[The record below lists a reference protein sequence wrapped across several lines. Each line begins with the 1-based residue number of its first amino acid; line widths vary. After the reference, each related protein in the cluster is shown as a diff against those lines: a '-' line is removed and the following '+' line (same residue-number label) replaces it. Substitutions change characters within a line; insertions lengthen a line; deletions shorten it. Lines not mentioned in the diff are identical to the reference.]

1 MHAIIDIG
9 STSVRLALLDP
20 TREVNPKKVL
30 TTKLAEGMLSDGK
43 LTEEAMAR
51 TVDAVAAFCREA
63 ESFGREPDIFATEA
77 VRSAANKD
85 RFLRL
90 VHDATGRDVY
100 VVSKEDEA
108 LLAFFGVY
116 SSGRIGIVDMGG
128 GSTELAVGD
137 ENGILYAKSLS
148 DGVVRL
154 FDRQKQGTD
163 MTEYLAKRAKE
174 YGDVPNF
181 DNLYAVGGTAC
192 TIAAMLEGLAE
203 YDASRVHGRT
213 VTRDEAR
220 ALYLKIK
227 DMPLE
232 ERLKIKGLPQKRAEI
247 IHNGLFFFTV
257 ILDYLGKD
265 RFTVSERDNVEGYF
279 AFLQNGKKWPQ
290 GVGKS

>member
-20 TREVNPKKVL
+20 TKEVNPKKVL
-30 TTKLAEGMLSDGK
+30 TTKLAEGMLSDGN

-51 TVDAVAAFCREA
+51 TVDAVAAFCREVV
-63 ESFGREPDIFATEA
+63 SFGLEPDIFATEA

-85 RFLRL
+85 RFLQL
-90 VHDATGRDVY
+90 VFDATGRNVY
-100 VVSKEDEA
+100 VVPKEDEA

-116 SSGRIGIVDMGG
+116 TSGRIGIVDMGG

-163 MTEYLAKRAKE
+163 MAEYLVKRAKE
-174 YGDVPNF
+174 YGDVPHF

-213 VTRDEAR
+213 VTRDEAQ

-247 IHNGLFFFTV
+247 IHNGLLFFIV
-257 ILDYLGKD
+257 ILDYLDKD
-265 RFTVSERDNVEGYF
+265 CFTVSERDNVEGYF